1 MTTDTLLG
9 GACEQAPTVLVIDD
23 DGATQH
29 LLALLLGSAGYML
42 LRADS
47 GEAGLALL
55 DQARVDLVVLDL
67 RLPGLDGFDVCVR
80 IRERAGRQPP
90 ILVLTATTRP
100 NGATTSIQV
109 GADDYV
115 AKPYAAGELL
125 ARIGA
130 LLRRPMVRAA

>member
-1 MTTDTLLG
+1 MRMDRTPGCAGET
-9 GACEQAPTVLVIDD
+9 APTVLVIDD
-23 DGATQH
+23 DGATQD
-29 LLALLLGSAGYML
+29 LLTLLLGSAGYTL

-47 GEAGLALL
+47 GEVGLAML

-100 NGATTSIQV
+100 NGATTSIQL

-125 ARIGA
+125 ARVA
-130 LLRRPMVRAA
+130 RLLRRPTVRAA